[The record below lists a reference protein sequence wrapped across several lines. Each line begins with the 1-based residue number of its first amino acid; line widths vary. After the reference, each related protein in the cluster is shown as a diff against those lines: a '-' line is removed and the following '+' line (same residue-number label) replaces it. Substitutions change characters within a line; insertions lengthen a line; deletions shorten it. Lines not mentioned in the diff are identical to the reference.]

1 VQRIA
6 ETLSAFLLAIQNG
19 HAEPMNVGNGQ
30 PGRGNAGTAAGVA
43 TMLAGA
49 AGNQVGAAI
58 GAHAFP
64 LIGPAGVVAV
74 RQVVAAAVLLPAARP
89 DIRRFTWAQWW
100 PTLLLALVFA
110 TMNLSLYTAVDR
122 VGLGL
127 AVTLEFLGPL
137 AVALA
142 GSRTRSDLLCAAVAA
157 IGVYVLVRPGPSS
170 DYLGVGLGLLAAACW
185 AAYILLNRL
194 AGARLPGLQA
204 PAVATTCC
212 VLLYLPVLLTIETEG
227 IAYAVAAGL
236 LSSAVPYAADL
247 IVLRFVPARLFGVF
261 MSCHPVFATLAG
273 VALLGQVPAAHQW
286 IGMVL
291 VVTANALAV
300 TSARRART
308 RGTHGRDASHDAAIV
323 NSAGTT
329 VEGTR
334 GRDATLAARIRGG
347 VAGRG

>member
-1 VQRIA
+1 M
-6 ETLSAFLLAIQNG
+6 LGSAAS
-19 HAEPMNVGNGQ
+19 
-30 PGRGNAGTAAGVA
+30 
-43 TMLAGA
+43 
-49 AGNQVGAAI
+49 NQAGAAI

-110 TMNLSLYTAVDR
+110 TMNLSLYTAISR

-142 GSRTRSDLLCAAVAA
+142 GSRTRTDLLCAGIAA
-157 IGVYVLVRPGPSS
+157 TGVYVLVLPGPSS
-170 DYLGVGLGLLAAACW
+170 DYLGVGLGLVAAACW

-194 AGARLPGLQA
+194 VGARLPGLQA

-212 VLLYLPVLLTIETEG
+212 VLLYLPVLLTIQTGG
-227 IAYAVAAGL
+227 IGYAVVAGL

-261 MSCHPVFATLAG
+261 MSCHPVLATLAG
-273 VALLGQVPAAHQW
+273 VALLGQIPGAHQW
-286 IGMVL
+286 AGMAL

-300 TSARRART
+300 TTARALRDPAGDPEGERDEAEL
-308 RGTHGRDASHDAAIV
+308 THDQSRSLPGCGPGEFTGATPA
-323 NSAGTT
+323 TT
-329 VEGTR
+329 
-334 GRDATLAARIRGG
+334 LPS
-347 VAGRG
+347 